1 MKRPLILQ
9 AGTVGACV
17 ATPGIVI
24 GNALMSP
31 KTDRGHY
38 FLVWEYLS
46 DEQDYIILESI
57 NKGIAVT
64 RMSKYKGKGVKFFEV
79 DCPLDLR
86 EGTPIALTKWGE
98 SSYDW
103 LLILKLAL
111 GGAQVFFKNLIKERK
126 IRKIRAEELPYGTDS
141 ALICTEAIQT
151 AYLAVGVP
159 IIDPE
164 IVPTPSAFKQAEYDG
179 MLIEIDY
186 NW

>member
-1 MKRPLILQ
+1 MKRPLVLES
-9 AGTVGACV
+9 GTIGACI
-17 ATPGIVI
+17 ASPGIAI

-38 FLVWEYLS
+38 FLVWEYLP
-46 DEQDYIILESI
+46 DEQDYLILESI
-57 NKGIAVT
+57 NKGIAIT
-64 RMSKYKGKGVKFFEV
+64 RMSKYKGQGVKFFEV
-79 DCPLDLR
+79 DCPADLR
-86 EGTPIALTKWGE
+86 HSTPIALTKWGE
-98 SSYDW
+98 SNYDW

-111 GGAQVFFKNLIKERK
+111 GGVQVVLKNLIKEHK

-164 IVPTPSAFKQAEYDG
+164 IVPTPSAFQQAMYDG
-179 MLIEIDY
+179 MLIELSY